1 MLFTSL
7 EFVLFFLPV
16 VVIVNLLLPRRFQN
30 VWLCAASLFFY
41 AWGEPTFVYTMMASI
56 VINYLFALKIDENR
70 ERKVLTRMILWID
83 LLINL
88 GILFV
93 FKYMNFTTSILH
105 SFNENVTVTNYIL
118 PIGISF
124 YTFQAL
130 SYVVDVYRGEKAQKN
145 ILYTALYISFF
156 PQLIAGPIVRYSEI
170 KDQIDNRVMSFDK
183 FSDGILRF
191 LIGFN
196 KKMLVANV
204 LSNAAD
210 ISFAADKNT
219 VLMAW
224 IGAICYTL
232 QIYFDF
238 SGYSDMAIGLAKMFG
253 FEFQENFN
261 YPYIS
266 KTVTEFWRRW
276 HISLGHWFRDY
287 VYFPLGGSRVSTKG
301 RIVFNLMVVWL
312 LTGIWHGANTTFIV
326 WGVAYGVLISIEKVF
341 NIPGR
346 LKEHK
351 RISILY
357 EIFTMLTVIIGWVV
371 FRSDSLSVAVRH
383 VADMFGL
390 RQGGL
395 YNAADVFYLKEYGVF
410 MIAGAILSFPVIRW
424 IGEKLYGL
432 KGMNE
437 VGKSVIDGIFYLINI
452 GLFLIGIS
460 YLVISAHNPFIYF
473 NF

>member
-7 EFVLFFLPV
+7 EFVLFFLPAV
-16 VVIVNLLLPRRFQN
+16 VVVNLLLPRRFQN
-30 VWLCAASLFFY
+30 VWLCAASIFFY
-41 AWGEPTFVYTMMASI
+41 AWGEPTFVFTMLASI
-56 VINYLFALKIDENR
+56 VINYLFALKLDEIRENR
-70 ERKVLTRMILWID
+70 TLSKLILWID
-83 LLINL
+83 LLVNL

-105 SFNENVTVTNYIL
+105 RFNENVTVTDYIL

-170 KDQIDNRVMSFDK
+170 KDQIDNRRMSFEK

-196 KKMLVANV
+196 KKMLIANTLANV
-204 LSNAAD
+204 ADLS
-210 ISFAADKNT
+210 FGADKNT

-224 IGAICYTL
+224 VGALCYTL

-238 SGYSDMAIGLAKMFG
+238 SGYSDMAIGLAKLFG
-253 FEFQENFN
+253 FEFHENFN

-266 KTVTEFWRRW
+266 GTVTEFWRRW

-287 VYFPLGGSRVSTKG
+287 VYFPLGGSRVSSKK
-301 RIVFNLMVVWL
+301 RVIFNLMVVWL
-312 LTGIWHGANTTFIV
+312 LTGTWHGANTTFIL
-326 WGVAYGVLISIEKVF
+326 WGVAYGVLISIEKTFSIPSRLEKHKGISVF
-341 NIPGR
+341 YR
-346 LKEHK
+346 
-351 RISILY
+351 
-357 EIFTMLTVIIGWVV
+357 IFTMLAVVFGWVL
-371 FRSDSLSVAVRH
+371 FRSDSIHIALRYL
-383 VADMFGL
+383 ADMLGL
-390 RQGGL
+390 RSGGL
-395 YNAADVFYLKEYGVF
+395 FNAVDVFYLKEYGAF
-410 MIAGAILSFPVIRW
+410 MIAGCIFSLPVIKW
-424 IGEKLYGL
+424 LQTKLYSL
-432 KGMNE
+432 KGVNE
-437 VGKSVIDGIFYLINI
+437 TGRCIIDGAFFLLNI
-452 GLFLIGIS
+452 GLFMIGIS